1 MEEPMKYLM
10 LLSVLFGLNVQAQT
24 NSEEIALA
32 DEAIQAPTIDL
43 EGQYQVKEEVK
54 APVAAPVVTIA
65 PKKIEKRISQSD
77 RLKILRTRLEERNKI
92 MMEKKMEQ
100 IRFQQ
105 ELALARQLEQ
115 SMNQTLKSI
124 DSIK

>member
-54 APVAAPVVTIA
+54 H
-65 PKKIEKRISQSD
+65 
-77 RLKILRTRLEERNKI
+77 L
-92 MMEKKMEQ
+92 
-100 IRFQQ
+100 
-105 ELALARQLEQ
+105 
-115 SMNQTLKSI
+115 
-124 DSIK
+124 